1 LNIHLFLSQ
10 LGMTGSLV
18 QLINGIVLIVVFFC
32 VRLLYGMYSSFLW
45 LKDIRYVS
53 HTSGIEI
60 PQNGIFAPVLP
71 VPSWLVAVFVV
82 SNFTL
87 NALNVVW
94 FGLMIKAIRER
105 DQKGSAKKE

>member
-1 LNIHLFLSQ
+1 LFLDQ

-18 QLINGIVLIVVFFC
+18 QLINGIVLMAVFFC
-32 VRLLYGMYSSFLW
+32 VRLLYGTYSSFLW
-45 LKDIRYVS
+45 LKDIWYFS

-60 PQNGIFAPVLP
+60 PQNEMFAPALP
-71 VPSWLVAVFVV
+71 LPLWLLAIFVV
-82 SNFTL
+82 SNVTL

-94 FGLMIKAIRER
+94 FGLMIKAIRNR